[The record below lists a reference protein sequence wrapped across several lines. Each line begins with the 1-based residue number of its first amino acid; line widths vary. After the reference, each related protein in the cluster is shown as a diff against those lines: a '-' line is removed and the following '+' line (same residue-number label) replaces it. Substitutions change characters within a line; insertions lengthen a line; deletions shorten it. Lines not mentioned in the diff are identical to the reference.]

1 MSHLGQTSDLS
12 INQRSALNVKINIL
26 VLIGG
31 QHRPKLTN
39 E

>member
-1 MSHLGQTSDLS
+1 MSHLVQTSDLS
-12 INQRSALNVKINIL
+12 INQRWALNAKINNL

-31 QHRPKLTN
+31 ATSPKTN